1 MYRMLRLI
9 AATTAIAFASF
20 RTSASANPETLQIEL
35 TEKQIEAFIAA
46 QKGLSAVVEKMQ
58 GAAFSDPAQA
68 KYEAELERIVRKQG
82 FKNFAEYEV
91 VSANISL
98 VMAAID
104 QQTKA
109 FSDPH
114 AAIKKEIENVR
125 VDKTLPDRQKKQ
137 LLLELNEALKS
148 VQPIEFPTNIE
159 LVRKYYDKI
168 DVTIIAAYD
177 GENGPT
183 STIVRTISE

>member
-9 AATTAIAFASF
+9 AATTAIAFAGF
-20 RTSASANPETLQIEL
+20 PTSAPANPETLQIEL

-46 QKGLSAVVEKMQ
+46 QRGLSAVVEKMH
-58 GAAFSDPAQA
+58 GAVFSDPAQA

-109 FSDPH
+109 FNDPH

-125 VDKTLPDRQKKQ
+125 ADKTLPDRQKKQ
-137 LLLELNEALKS
+137 LLLELDEALKS

>member
-1 MYRMLRLI
+1 MYQMLRLI

-20 RTSASANPETLQIEL
+20 PTSAPANPETLQIEL

-58 GAAFSDPAQA
+58 GAVFSDPVQS
-68 KYEAELERIVRKQG
+68 KHEAALERIVRKQG
-82 FKNFAEYEV
+82 FKNFAEYEL

-104 QQTKA
+104 PQTKA

-114 AAIKKEIENVR
+114 TAIKKEIEDVR

-159 LVRKYYDKI
+159 LVRKYYDRI

-177 GENGPT
+177 GESRPT
-183 STIVRTISE
+183 STVVRTISE